1 MAARTALP
9 QAPKGKR
16 KINLS
21 DLPQRIPIDE
31 FRKKLLSSK
40 EEPWKPI
47 KRTEKLLK
55 YKVEFGVET
64 GKEEFVKARL
74 KGHDSLDLNSKF
86 AGSVSVLH
94 SGEATRIN
102 CLGKSVLG
110 KNYSVVKDKSQGTL
124 FIDHGTRSYLR
135 IPSELEAR
143 NAFSEK
149 FVASVKI
156 GKVDKEG
163 KAQAIIQVNRPYQIR
178 YELTL
183 DTNSDYTAFR
193 KDIICNTIGCPEL
206 FAGSGIVLDTIVAA
220 GCPVKGAMYMAEDG
234 SNYELISGF
243 TVKGLQ
249 WADFDAKEFSI
260 PDGYSSLKQQSRRA
274 KEAEKK
280 TAFAPKVRLSE
291 VRDRQGYQVGKYPDR
306 GTEHGI
312 PGLASF
318 DHHPTYAKQAVAA
331 RQFEGGSFKFPT
343 CFNDTYGSLIANLVD
358 QKLLDDLKYII
369 NGVTKRLDD
378 FSGSSGSLNINWMDQ
393 FKAHSDALADTD
405 AGGGLYVL
413 LHDETVMG
421 PGYTQ
426 KKGMLDKLAIK
437 HLGNLLSNGDN
448 LSGLGL
454 PAALQTTINAIIGN
468 TGIAPSDRFA
478 SLTLEDQGSLI
489 DAYVFK
495 RIGTIPLTYPSSSG
509 TQRIFYNLLDVR
521 LDNIEFDININHSA
535 VVDLLEF
542 GSSGIHIVL
551 KLPDASGKAF
561 LSRWPAP
568 LYWAVTGA
576 SALACFFFPP
586 ACALAATAV
595 IVGIFIGLDFAFVSM
610 DLSNIELDA
619 QITWVPNANNVLQP
633 QVALKL
639 DADVTVYYISV
650 VPTGV
655 HQILSLI
662 YSIVLSFTDIVINQ
676 IESQLQDKLNSFV
689 QNDLEI
695 SYPPKFG
702 PVPLLGINNL
712 AEFVAS
718 DRMYVEQALN
728 AGTLGVISPYITQVD
743 ADVKPKIREQRHDF
757 QSIFQDPA
765 SAWVAAG
772 SNLLSWVTLDHSR
785 IARYYAGT
793 VLSQNFINHYVYTL
807 WRTFRFN
814 YDFTTDET
822 EKLFNLIRRIFPQF
836 RSIEF
841 DPRVISAHLWPA
853 VPPRTVFTPKP
864 ASENKFYSTT
874 FFDDVRICFEV
885 ARSKDNR
892 NLEKLEILFA
902 AQTFTELGFGGL
914 NKSINKLDILKTS
927 DRIFDIYFDLTSIK
941 TSLIHPEVHSFR
953 VPDMPVRVVQDY
965 SALDHPEQPDMLR
978 LALAFALKN
987 RDAAFIPRSA
997 NDTAFMQRYPLGD
1010 DAIQLVCQLLP
1021 FQGNMYVSKGLSG
1034 IATAVYEGA
1043 LNIDQLDKT
1052 TARIIQVF
1060 I

>member
-1 MAARTALP
+1 MAARTAIP
-9 QAPKGKR
+9 QSPKGKR

-21 DLPQRIPIDE
+21 DLPQRMPIDE

-47 KRTEKLLK
+47 KRTKRLLK
-55 YKVEFGVET
+55 YKVDFGVEK
-64 GKEEFVKARL
+64 GKEAFVKDRL
-74 KGHDSLDLNSKF
+74 KGHESLDLNSKL
-86 AGSVSVLH
+86 AGSVSIVH

-102 CLGKSVLG
+102 CVGKSVLG
-110 KNYSVVKDKSQGTL
+110 KNYSVVKHKDQGTL
-124 FIDHGTRSYLR
+124 YIDHGTRSYLR
-135 IPSELEAR
+135 IPSDLEAR

-156 GKVDKEG
+156 GKPDKEG
-163 KAQAIIQVNRPYQIR
+163 KAKAIIQVNSPYHIR

-183 DTNSDYTAFR
+183 DSNSDYTAFR
-193 KDIICNTIGCPEL
+193 KDILCNTIGCPEL
-206 FAGSGIVLDTIVAA
+206 FAGSGISLDSIVATGYPA
-220 GCPVKGAMYMAEDG
+220 MGSMYMAEDG
-234 SNYELISGF
+234 RNYELISGF

-249 WADFDAKEFSI
+249 WADFEAKEFSI
-260 PDGYSSLKQQSRRA
+260 PAGYTSLKVQSRRA

-280 TAFAPKVRLSE
+280 TAFAPKVRLSD
-291 VRDRQGYQVGKYPDR
+291 VRGRYGYSAGKYPGR
-306 GTEHGI
+306 GTEHG
-312 PGLASF
+312 
-318 DHHPTYAKQAVAA
+318 DHGAADFNHHAENEKRTSAA
-331 RQFEGGSFKFPT
+331 RQFEGGGFKFPT
-343 CFNDTYGSLIANLVD
+343 CFNDTYASLIANLVD

-378 FSGSSGSLNINWMDQ
+378 FSGSSGSLSINWMDQ
-393 FKAHSDALADTD
+393 FKAHSDALADND

-413 LHDETVMG
+413 LHDETAMG

-437 HLGNLLSNGDN
+437 HLGNLLSDGDN
-448 LSGLGL
+448 LANLSL
-454 PAALQTTINAIIGN
+454 PAALQTNVDAVLGN
-468 TGIAPSDRFA
+468 TGIAPSDRFT

-495 RIGTIPLTYPSSSG
+495 RIGTIPLTYPSSTG

-521 LDNIEFDININHSA
+521 LDNIEFDININNSA

-542 GSSGIHIVL
+542 DGSGVHLVI

-568 LYWAVTGA
+568 LYWAVVGA

-595 IVGIFIGLDFAFVSM
+595 IVGLFIGLDFAFVSM

-619 QITWVPNANNVLQP
+619 HITWVPNANNVLQP
-633 QVALKL
+633 QVALTL
-639 DADVTVYYISV
+639 DADITVYYISV

-662 YSIVLSFTDIVINQ
+662 YSIVLSVTDIVINQ
-676 IESQLQDKLNSFV
+676 IESQLQDKLNDFV
-689 QNDLEI
+689 RKDLEI

-702 PVPLLGINNL
+702 PVPLLGISNL
-712 AEFVAS
+712 SEFVAS
-718 DRMYVEQALN
+718 DRMYVEQGLN

-743 ADVKPKIREQRHDF
+743 AEVKSKILLQRDDF
-757 QSIFQDPA
+757 KSIFQDPV
-765 SAWVAAG
+765 SAWTAAG
-772 SNLLSWVTLDHSR
+772 SNLLGWVAPDHSR

-793 VLSQNFINHYVYTL
+793 VLSQNFINHYIYTL

-814 YDFTTDET
+814 YDFTTEET
-822 EKLFNLIRRIFPQF
+822 DKLFELLRMIFPQF
-836 RSIEF
+836 RTIEYQ
-841 DPRVISAHLWPA
+841 PRIVRAHLWPA

-874 FFDDVRICFEV
+874 FFDDVRICFEIT
-885 ARSKDNR
+885 NLR
-892 NLEKLEILFA
+892 NKRGPEKLEILFA
-902 AQTFTELGFGGL
+902 AQTFTELGFGGF

-927 DRIFDIYFDLTSIK
+927 DRIFDIYFDLSKIK
-941 TSLIHPEVHSFR
+941 TSVIHPEVHSFR
-953 VPDMPVRVVQDY
+953 VPDMPVRVLQDY
-965 SALDHPEQPDMLR
+965 SALDHPELPDMLR
-978 LALAFALKN
+978 HALAFALKN
-987 RDAAFIPRSA
+987 RDATFIPRGA
-997 NDTAFMQRYPLGD
+997 GDTTYMQRYPLGD

-1021 FQGNMYVSKGLSG
+1021 FQGNLYVSKGLSG

-1043 LNIDQLDKT
+1043 LDIDQLNKT

-1060 I
+1060 T